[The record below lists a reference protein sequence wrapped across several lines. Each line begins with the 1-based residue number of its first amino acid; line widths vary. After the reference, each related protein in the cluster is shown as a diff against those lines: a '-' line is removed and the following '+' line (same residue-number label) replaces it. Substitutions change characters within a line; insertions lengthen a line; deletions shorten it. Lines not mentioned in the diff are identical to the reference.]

1 MPFTP
6 FHLGP
11 VLGLGVPLRKYI
23 HLPTLLVA
31 SVVNDV
37 EPFLVLLLGLNSPL
51 HGLLHT
57 FLLAVPAGFVLGVI
71 MLALEPALAPL
82 LKALLLEPREGVG
95 LRGFLLAGAIGAALH
110 VLLDA
115 PLYGDIRPFYPLI
128 VNPLYNPSL
137 TRGVYALCIGLGL
150 LGLIEYVALA
160 KAPSSTR

>member
-11 VLGLGVPLRKYI
+11 VLGLGVPLRRYI

-51 HGLLHT
+51 HGLFHT
-57 FLLAVPAGFVLGVI
+57 FLLAAPAGLVIGVI

-95 LRGFLLAGAIGAALH
+95 FRGFLLAGAIGTALH

-115 PLYGDIRPFYPLI
+115 PLYDDIRPFYPL
-128 VNPLYNPSL
+128 VANPLYNPSL
-137 TRGVYALCIGLGL
+137 SVGVYAPCVLLGL
-150 LGLIEYVALA
+150 LGLIEYVVLA
-160 KAPSSTR
+160 RASPPTR